1 MMADTQLIYLAGI
14 MGSGKTSV
22 GKRLASKLG
31 WTFHDADNVIEAMS
45 GNTIPEI
52 FQEQGEEGFRK
63 IEAAAIQQLSR
74 SRRAV
79 IGLGGGALETLESR
93 EIIADSGSLIWLN
106 VPPKIAAERLTRSRN
121 RPLIA
126 GAQSAEDIQ
135 DELQAILNR
144 RETNYAVA
152 DMTLELDRET
162 PGEIASLLF
171 DKLKPES
178 PVDSLNRVS
187 DDVSPHYK
195 VYVDYGL
202 LTRIGNLLEPFDFT
216 SNLALITDSNVQDL
230 YSQQVAFSLKKA
242 GFNVQMMSVP
252 AGESS
257 KNLDTM
263 EELYDYFAE
272 AGLDRKSPAVVLGG
286 GVIGDM
292 GGFFAAS
299 YLRGIPLIHIP
310 TTLLA
315 QVDSSIGGKVGVNLS
330 AGKNL
335 VGDFYNPAAV
345 IADINTL
352 FSMPEREWHT
362 GLGEVLKYGLIGN
375 PEIFDIMREGPGNVR
390 EHIREVV
397 QLSIEQK
404 LNIVNEDFTEGNI
417 RRFLNFGHT
426 LGHALEKVTNYSV
439 LNHGEAVYWG
449 ILAACFISHQKGFLK
464 DKVFEEIIRI
474 MEKYDFGI
482 SVDDLD
488 EDAVRDAI
496 YYDKKR
502 IRDKIHWVLLRG
514 VGQPVIE
521 TDVSKSLIT
530 DAIQYAQEFTKNQSY
545 SAREH

>member
-1 MMADTQLIYLAGI
+1 

-31 WTFHDADNVIEAMS
+31 WTFHDADNVIEAVS
-45 GNTIPEI
+45 GKSIPEI
-52 FQEQGEEGFRK
+52 FPEQGEEGFRK
-63 IEAAAIQQLSR
+63 IEAKAVEHLSR
-74 SRRAV
+74 SRRSV

-93 EIIADSGSLIWLN
+93 EIIAESGTLVWLN
-106 VPPKIAAERLTRSRN
+106 VTPKIAAQRLTRSRN

-126 GAQSAEDIQ
+126 GAQSAGDIEN
-135 DELQAILNR
+135 ELQAILNQ
-144 RETNYAVA
+144 REANYAVA
-152 DMTLELDRET
+152 DLTLELGKET
-162 PGEIASLLF
+162 PGEITSLLF
-171 DKLKPES
+171 DKLKPENPLES
-178 PVDSLNRVS
+178 PNRVS
-187 DDVSPHYK
+187 EEVSPNYA

-202 LTRIGNLLEPFDFT
+202 LTSIGNLLEPFDFT
-216 SNLALITDSNVQDL
+216 SNLALITDSNVQNL
-230 YSQQVAFSLKKA
+230 YSEQVAFSLKNA
-242 GFNVQMMSVP
+242 GFNVQRMSVP

-257 KNLDTM
+257 KNLDTI

-315 QVDSSIGGKVGVNLS
+315 QVDSSIGGKVGVNLA

-345 IADINTL
+345 VADINTL
-352 FSMPEREWHT
+352 FSMPDREWHT

-375 PEIFDIMREGPGNVR
+375 PKIFDIMSEGPENVR
-390 EHIREVV
+390 ENIREVV

-404 LNIVNEDFTEGNI
+404 LEIVNEDFTEGNI

-426 LGHALEKVTNYSV
+426 LGHALEKVTNYSL

-449 ILAACFISHQKGFLK
+449 ILAACFISHQKGFLN
-464 DKVFEEIIRI
+464 DQVFEEIIRI

-482 SVDDLD
+482 SIDDLD

-502 IRDKIHWVLLRG
+502 IRDKIHWVLLKG

-521 TDVSKSLIT
+521 TDVPKSMIA

-545 SAREH
+545 TAQEKEQNG